1 MRSNKLVRYSE
12 TFAVTTLNATY
23 ETTHNLTCLVL
34 DIWPEKTC
42 QERTRNDLY
51 QNFTL
56 CRQMISEIFKATT
69 ALLLLFAFY
78 LDIPL
83 IAITVA
89 LVYNL

>member
-1 MRSNKLVRYSE
+1 MRSIKLVRYSE

-56 CRQMISEIFKATT
+56 CRQIFKATT

-78 LDIPL
+78 QDIPL

-89 LVYNL
+89 LVYNS